1 MKLQHKA
8 WALIL
13 IVVAIGAGCAML
25 GTRYLVGE
33 AFDRLESERA
43 VREGERARR
52 VLNQQHEALVASTRD
67 YAYWLDTVQ
76 FLAGTR
82 PSFMDDNFDAEN
94 LGYLRVSEVLVFDSK
109 GLVHATAAREGEDAL
124 RDVGHDRVADL
135 RELAMSVV
143 AAGDAKQVLRTLRVA
158 NGQLELVVATAIHD
172 PDDASAQI
180 HGAIMMVRFFDA
192 KELSGLAEVL
202 MTPVRLSFE
211 SAAPAGENTRVVP
224 VDAGNDEL
232 YAVLRDHQ
240 GQQVAALVLTL
251 DRQLQKKAQDL
262 TWEGMGLA
270 GLAGLLGSAL
280 LVWLLDRLILQRLQ
294 RLHGDV
300 QRITA
305 QGPTLAAAVVSEG
318 DDELSHLGDGINQL
332 LTRVRDD
339 AAAQRAAAERQEA
352 LQLQLIQSQKT
363 EALGRFTSG
372 IAHDFNNS
380 LAAIGGWLRL
390 ADEDINAQHA
400 SHDALQQALKATRY
414 ADGLMRQ
421 LLAFSRQSPP
431 RLQPLQTCR
440 LIEESRALVGSGLL
454 RQCDLV
460 VDCPPDAIWVMADL
474 TQMQQVLVNLMMNA
488 VDAMGGQG
496 KIELR
501 VERVVLPSPEQLPAL
516 GAAVG
521 LAPGAYVCLSVKDHG
536 SGIPTENLARVFDPF
551 FTTKTVGKGT
561 GLGLSVAH
569 GIMARHGGAIGLTT
583 ALGEGS
589 TFHVY
594 LPETSPLAAPSPNQS
609 TGSVSDTR
617 QLLFVEDDESVRH
630 SWASLLGRQGWDVTT
645 ARDGEEAWALLQ
657 RGSPRFDVVLT
668 DLSMPRLDGASLAKR
683 IRANDSPPPIIL
695 MSGNVSPQDA
705 ELLTRTDF
713 VAVLHKPVDP
723 EELFRVLAEV
733 CE

>member
-8 WALIL
+8 WVLVL
-13 IVVAIGAGCAML
+13 IVVAIGVGSAML
-25 GTRYLVGE
+25 GTRYLVGQ
-33 AFDRLESERA
+33 AFDRLEGERA
-43 VREGERARR
+43 LREGERARR

-82 PSFMDDNFDAEN
+82 PNFMDDNFDAEN

-109 GLVHATAAREGEDAL
+109 GLLHASAAREGEDAL
-124 RDVGHDRVADL
+124 RDVSPDRVANL

-143 AAGDAKQVLRTLRVA
+143 AAGDAKQVVRTLRVTD
-158 NGQLELVVATAIHD
+158 GQLELVVATAIHD

-180 HGAIMMVRFFDA
+180 HGAIMMVRFFDS
-192 KELSGLAEVL
+192 KELTGLAEVL

-211 SAAPAGENTRVVP
+211 SAAPTGEDTP
-224 VDAGNDEL
+224 LELVDADNSEL
-232 YAVLRDHQ
+232 YAVLRDHR

-251 DRQLQKKAQDL
+251 DRQLQSKAREL
-262 TWEGMGLA
+262 TWQGMGLA

-280 LVWLLDRLILQRLQ
+280 LLWLLDRLILQRLQ

-300 QRITA
+300 QRITV
-305 QGPTLAAAVVSEG
+305 QGPTLATAVACEG
-318 DDELSHLGDGINQL
+318 NDELSHLGEGINRL

-339 AAAQRAAAERQEA
+339 SGVQKAASERQEA
-352 LQLQLIQSQKT
+352 LQLQLMQSQKT

-380 LAAIGGWLRL
+380 LAAIGGWVRL
-390 ADEDINAQHA
+390 ADEDIDPQHP
-400 SHDALQQALKATRY
+400 SHEALQQALKATRY

-421 LLAFSRQSPP
+421 LLAYSRQSPP
-431 RLQPLQTCR
+431 KLEHLQAWR
-440 LIEESRALVGSGLL
+440 IVEESRNLVASGLL
-454 RQCDLV
+454 RECNLV
-460 VDCPPDAIWVMADL
+460 MECPPDPIWVKADL

-488 VDAMGGQG
+488 VDAMGGRG
-496 KIELR
+496 RVELR
-501 VERVVLPSPEQLPAL
+501 VERIVLSPLDPVL
-516 GAAVG
+516 AAGNATG
-521 LAPGAYVCLSVKDHG
+521 LSPGAYVCFSVKDHG
-536 SGIPTENLARVFDPF
+536 PGIPTEHIARVFDPF

-561 GLGLSVAH
+561 GLGLSVAY
-569 GIMARHGGAIGLTT
+569 GILARHGGAIGITS
-583 ALGEGS
+583 ALGAGA

-594 LPETSPLAAPSPNQS
+594 MPEASPPVESASVQASRTVAA
-609 TGSVSDTR
+609 TR
-617 QLLFVEDDESVRH
+617 QLLFVEDDQSVRH
-630 SWASLLGRQGWDVTT
+630 AWASLLERQGWVVTA
-645 ARDGEEAWALLQ
+645 ARDGEEAWALLL
-657 RGSPRFDVVLT
+657 RGMPRFDVVLT

-683 IRANDSPPPIIL
+683 IRASDSPPPVIL

-723 EELFRVLAEV
+723 DALFRVLAEV
-733 CE
+733 C